1 VELGAAVTPSLARP
15 ISSEPKL
22 VHAAESATT
31 KYANN
36 DVSRAVL
43 RAQQQAKAQY
53 QTMMASALK
62 AEAKAHKV
70 GQKAT
75 EQALAWQAKAEQSK
89 IKQRRMRAQSCV
101 PLPNCV
107 YLFLSTCGCVVCVR
121 ACVTCACTGMHV
133 FVRFDTHTPHTHTHT
148 HVCVFVLPYNQ
159 QHFPT
164 TQHPCCA
171 LLQLRRA

>member
-22 VHAAESATT
+22 VHAAESATR
-31 KYANN
+31 KYASN

-101 PLPNCV
+101 PLTVSIYFFQPVGVLYV
-107 YLFLSTCGCVVCVR
+107 YVR
-121 ACVTCACTGMHV
+121 A
-133 FVRFDTHTPHTHTHT
+133 
-148 HVCVFVLPYNQ
+148 
-159 QHFPT
+159 
-164 TQHPCCA
+164 
-171 LLQLRRA
+171 